1 MELKMIKIHD
11 SFQIL
16 KYIFKDK
23 SVTIEKMID
32 TINKRSTIINA
43 MQIQNII
50 YQIEFLI
57 EEEIIFLKEGK
68 LWLNLKH

>member
-1 MELKMIKIHD
+1 MIKIHD

-68 LWLNLKH
+68 L